1 MIMTWANYKS
11 CSTLNTIQII
21 VRSNPT
27 KISEKPQKVHKR
39 VEHKRKIRI
48 YLSPKPTFGQRSNMF
63 TLIHTSK
70 PFDPIDKVAP
80 KYL

>member
-1 MIMTWANYKS
+1 M
-11 CSTLNTIQII
+11 
-21 VRSNPT
+21 
-27 KISEKPQKVHKR
+27 VHQR

-48 YLSPKPTFGQRSNMF
+48 CLSPKPTFGQRSNMF
-63 TLIHTSK
+63 TLIQTSK